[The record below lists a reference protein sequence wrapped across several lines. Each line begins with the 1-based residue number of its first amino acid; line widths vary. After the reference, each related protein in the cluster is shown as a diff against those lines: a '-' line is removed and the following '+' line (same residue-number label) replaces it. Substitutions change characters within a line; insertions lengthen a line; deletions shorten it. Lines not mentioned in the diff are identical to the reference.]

1 MALLEHTIDYQILED
16 QFRDKIILSSQ
27 AELCRAAHK
36 ALCQIAKSRASTFI
50 ITIGESL
57 LQETNLVNL
66 NLAREVARH
75 TAAVVNPATAQKLQA
90 STLVRAKDEVLRI
103 IELLAEKM
111 PNAISDL
118 LGEVNYYFYN
128 LFADLVPLGG

>member
-57 LQETNLVNL
+57 CQVILINL

-118 LGEVNYYFYN
+118 LGEVIYRYN
-128 LFADLVPLGG
+128 HDFC

>member
-50 ITIGESL
+50 ITIGKSL

-75 TAAVVNPATAQKLQA
+75 TAAVVNPATAQKLQSSSELIFILSA
-90 STLVRAKDEVLRI
+90 CHLVTSSKSLT
-103 IELLAEKM
+103 M
-111 PNAISDL
+111 PRM
-118 LGEVNYYFYN
+118 FC
-128 LFADLVPLGG
+128 

>member
-57 LQETNLVNL
+57 SLITLINLI
-66 NLAREVARH
+66 LAREVARH

-118 LGEVNYYFYN
+118 LGEVIYR
-128 LFADLVPLGG
+128 

>member
-1 MALLEHTIDYQILED
+1 MIIKFLKTSFETKSFFRLKQSSVEQRIKHFAKLPNHGRPLL
-16 QFRDKIILSSQ
+16 LSPLVSFVIQ
-27 AELCRAAHK
+27 
-36 ALCQIAKSRASTFI
+36 
-50 ITIGESL
+50 ES
-57 LQETNLVNL
+57 NVSL

-118 LGEVNYYFYN
+118 LGEVRF
-128 LFADLVPLGG
+128 

>member
-50 ITIGESL
+50 ITIGKS
-57 LQETNLVNL
+57 
-66 NLAREVARH
+66 
-75 TAAVVNPATAQKLQA
+75 
-90 STLVRAKDEVLRI
+90 
-103 IELLAEKM
+103 
-111 PNAISDL
+111 
-118 LGEVNYYFYN
+118 
-128 LFADLVPLGG
+128 

>member
-1 MALLEHTIDYQILED
+1 M
-16 QFRDKIILSSQ
+16 
-27 AELCRAAHK
+27 
-36 ALCQIAKSRASTFI
+36 
-50 ITIGESL
+50 
-57 LQETNLVNL
+57 
-66 NLAREVARH
+66 ARH

-118 LGEVNYYFYN
+118 LGEVSSYDFNFSCPTFLRWLTLYYF
-128 LFADLVPLGG
+128 VWIQQH

>member
-57 LQETNLVNL
+57 SQVTLVNL

-118 LGEVNYYFYN
+118 LGEVT
-128 LFADLVPLGG
+128 

>member
-1 MALLEHTIDYQILED
+1 M
-16 QFRDKIILSSQ
+16 
-27 AELCRAAHK
+27 
-36 ALCQIAKSRASTFI
+36 
-50 ITIGESL
+50 
-57 LQETNLVNL
+57 

-118 LGEVNYYFYN
+118 LGEVNYYF
-128 LFADLVPLGG
+128 LQFIC

>member
-1 MALLEHTIDYQILED
+1 MIFSNWEPHIDCASVLMALLEHTIDYQILED

-50 ITIGESL
+50 ITIGKSL

-103 IELLAEKM
+103 IEIWKIRHKLSAGH
-111 PNAISDL
+111 ISMKL
-118 LGEVNYYFYN
+118 
-128 LFADLVPLGG
+128 

>member
-50 ITIGESL
+50 ITIGKFSTGHMLPNFEFSARSGATYSGSGESCNGTKTSGFNIG
-57 LQETNLVNL
+57 Q
-66 NLAREVARH
+66 
-75 TAAVVNPATAQKLQA
+75 
-90 STLVRAKDEVLRI
+90 S
-103 IELLAEKM
+103 
-111 PNAISDL
+111 
-118 LGEVNYYFYN
+118 
-128 LFADLVPLGG
+128 